1 VLDLV
6 LASDR
11 AVALRTMSK
20 VWGLAGLRVGVAVG
34 PRALVAEIEKSRGP
48 YKVGGVA
55 EALALAALGDSET
68 TARAIASVRAN
79 RARLA
84 DALGAAGFRTWPS
97 SANFLLVQVP
107 AALGPARE
115 AAAALREHG
124 VQVRPFGG
132 LPHAG
137 ECLRVTVGPWP
148 MMESFLV
155 ALRTVTARNG
165 TR

>member
-1 VLDLV
+1 
-6 LASDR
+6 
-11 AVALRTMSK
+11 
-20 VWGLAGLRVGVAVG
+20 
-34 PRALVAEIEKSRGP
+34 
-48 YKVGGVA
+48 
-55 EALALAALGDSET
+55 
-68 TARAIASVRAN
+68 
-79 RARLA
+79 
-84 DALGAAGFRTWPS
+84 
-97 SANFLLVQVP
+97 
-107 AALGPARE
+107 
-115 AAAALREHG
+115 